1 MQTHSFKVVAEE
13 ETKARGIVLLGIF
26 LGLFLIVPAAWA
38 VWTFKDRPLQ
48 PSHAA
53 SATVV
58 AIAPTQGRS
67 NRQTIVVRNA
77 HGFGSISVLIGTAR
91 CDVGDK
97 VQVIQRGTTLS
108 AAPSTCR

>member
-1 MQTHSFKVVAEE
+1 MQTRSFKIEAEKQS
-13 ETKARGIVLLGIF
+13 KARGIVLPGIF

-48 PSHAA
+48 PSHPAL
-53 SATVV
+53 ATVV

-77 HGFGSISVLIGTAR
+77 HGFGSISVLIGTTR

-97 VQVIQRGTTLS
+97 VEVIQRGTTLS